1 MIRRLAVASLV
12 ACLVAVPCTSA
23 FAAEPDVET
32 HASAE
37 RPTLVPHGDLL
48 LLDRLALVEPAR
60 PPQVLNQSV
69 ASTSQHNFILGAT
82 AAAMVVGGVALIAYS
97 TTPSCKNGQ
106 VSSGRCDRDKVL
118 GAVGVSGGA
127 IMLVLWALSK

>member
-1 MIRRLAVASLV
+1 MIRRLAAASLV
-12 ACLVAVPCTSA
+12 ACLVAVPCTPA
-23 FAAEPDVET
+23 FAADTEGEH
-32 HASAE
+32 HASADGLALA
-37 RPTLVPHGDLL
+37 PGGGL
-48 LLDRLALVEPAR
+48 LLDRLALVEPAQS
-60 PPQVLNQSV
+60 PHVLNQSV

-82 AAAMVVGGVALIAYS
+82 AAALVVGGVALIAYS

-106 VSSGRCDRDKVL
+106 VSNSRCDRDKVL

>member
-1 MIRRLAVASLV
+1 MIRRLLVASLV
-12 ACLVAVPCTSA
+12 ACLVAVPCNSA
-23 FAAEPDVET
+23 FAADSDGEHQPPVQ
-32 HASAE
+32 
-37 RPTLVPHGDLL
+37 RLTLVPKGGL
-48 LLDRLALVEPAR
+48 LLDRLALVEPAQS
-60 PPQVLNQSV
+60 PHVLNQSV

-106 VSSGRCDRDKVL
+106 ESSSRCDRDKVL